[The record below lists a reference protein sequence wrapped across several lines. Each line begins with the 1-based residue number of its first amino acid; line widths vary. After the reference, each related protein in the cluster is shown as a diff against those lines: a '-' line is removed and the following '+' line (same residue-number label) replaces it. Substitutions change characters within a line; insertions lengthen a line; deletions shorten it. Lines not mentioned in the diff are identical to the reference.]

1 MHFWQAVTCA
11 KMKGGT
17 IIPFAR
23 TPDFFFFFFPPM
35 RKNELIHKQ
44 PARGTATWIY
54 KLWRTI
60 DKPREHGNGTC
71 FYTKS
76 GSLEETVIIK
86 ESIGGARRP
95 SMEDSHW
102 LNCCSLWLARL
113 SSNEDKLDSSHS
125 SWFSQMKQDVWSPV
139 PLRQYKELRSQKSNE
154 EVPFR
159 EAEINVPVSRH
170 HSGGRKSGWGKERE
184 VPGSEGAV
192 WCDLISRGR
201 NGGANR
207 NSNRWA
213 LSNANMRESKQPWV
227 NENSDLFNSSAIAGF
242 FLWLSFIFY
251 LPRNLHPRNVPNW
264 FAFQNTGQG
273 VQIFIFSAPVQFWDK
288 LRTGS

>member
-1 MHFWQAVTCA
+1 MWYISIPSV
-11 KMKGGT
+11 KSISLIYL
-17 IIPFAR
+17 IIWGRETLCIFDKLWHVWKWKEEPLFPLPGHQ
-23 TPDFFFFFFPPM
+23 TYFFPPPM

-60 DKPREHGNGTC
+60 DKPTEQGKGTC

-76 GSLEETVIIK
+76 GSLDATVIIK

-102 LNCCSLWLARL
+102 LGCCSLWLAQL

-125 SWFSQMKQDVWSPV
+125 SWFSQIKRHVWSPV

-159 EAEINVPVSRH
+159 EAEINVLVSRH

-213 LSNANMRESKQPWV
+213 LSNANMHESKQPWV
-227 NENSDLFNSSAIAGF
+227 NEKSDLFTV
-242 FLWLSFIFY
+242 
-251 LPRNLHPRNVPNW
+251 LP
-264 FAFQNTGQG
+264 
-273 VQIFIFSAPVQFWDK
+273 
-288 LRTGS
+288 